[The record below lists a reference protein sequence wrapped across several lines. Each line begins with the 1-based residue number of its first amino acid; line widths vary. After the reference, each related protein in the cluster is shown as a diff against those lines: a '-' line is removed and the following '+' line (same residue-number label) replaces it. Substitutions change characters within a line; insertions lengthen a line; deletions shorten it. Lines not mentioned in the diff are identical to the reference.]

1 MKTSITIT
9 VDEAA
14 LPGLTDGY
22 LAALWHA
29 AQANPAP
36 IEDRAAGKVADPD
49 GELPPEGSGSQAGE
63 KEAEAMMILI
73 SGTFI
78 CNYNRAL
85 TGEINSDIIGYI
97 ANLTKA

>member
-36 IEDRAAGKVADPD
+36 IEDRAAGKVAEAV
-49 GELPPEGSGSQAGE
+49 GREIIRRFLANTPPLLWKHQGRHADWCALQQLQEGQA
-63 KEAEAMMILI
+63 K
-73 SGTFI
+73 
-78 CNYNRAL
+78 
-85 TGEINSDIIGYI
+85 
-97 ANLTKA
+97 